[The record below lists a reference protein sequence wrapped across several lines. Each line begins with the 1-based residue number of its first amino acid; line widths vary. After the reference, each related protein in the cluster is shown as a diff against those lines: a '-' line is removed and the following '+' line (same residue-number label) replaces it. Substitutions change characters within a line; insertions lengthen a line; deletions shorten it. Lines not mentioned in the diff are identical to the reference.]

1 MPTETKKASDQDL
14 AVKDIAAETKQA
26 RILHAKLLAGA
37 EKAINRL
44 NEMLTDPR
52 GIRHP
57 KDLGY
62 VLAVMVDKAEKVAE
76 QIARLEGDGTASV
89 DNIERQLKIV
99 AAASEELRKRN
110 EAIEIPSRPAPTR

>member
-1 MPTETKKASDQDL
+1 MPTEIEKASDQDI
-14 AVKDIAAETKQA
+14 AAKDIAAEAKHA
-26 RILHAKLLAGA
+26 RILHAKLMAGA

-76 QIARLEGDGTASV
+76 QIARLEGDGMASV

-110 EAIEIPSRPAPTR
+110 EAIEIPSRPTPP